1 MRSLLLS
8 VLLVLSSCYTEQK
21 ATNQIIKAKEKFPK
35 IVAKKTAEW
44 FPCKT
49 KLVKSDSVKYKTVI
63 RTLKS
68 IDTTYL
74 MDTLFRLDTV
84 LIEKNCTKVL
94 YKYREV
100 LKEVPAVHDTIIQ
113 IDSSSLFAITYER
126 DAALLDKSK
135 MEVKYKV
142 FLKISFWLFLILLL
156 ALLYAG
162 RKKWN

>member
-1 MRSLLLS
+1 MRLLLLS
-8 VLLVLSSCYTEQK
+8 VCLFLSSCFTQQK
-21 ATNQIIKAKEKFPK
+21 ATRKIEKIKDKYPAL
-35 IVAKKTAEW
+35 VSKKAAEW

-49 KLVKSDSVKYKTVI
+49 IKIKSDSVKYKTVV
-63 RTLKS
+63 RTIKD

-94 YKYREV
+94 YKYREI

-113 IDSSSLFAITYER
+113 IDSSRLFTITYQR
-126 DAALLDKSK
+126 DSALLDKSK

-142 FLKISFWLFLILLL
+142 FLKISIWLFLILLL
-156 ALLYAG
+156 SLLYAS
-162 RKKWN
+162 RKRMY

>member
-1 MRSLLLS
+1 MRLLFLC
-8 VLLVLSSCYTEQK
+8 LILSSCLSQQK
-21 ATNQIIKAKEKFPK
+21 ATKQINKIKDKYPA
-35 IVAKKTAEW
+35 VVSKKAAEW

-49 KLVKSDSVKYKTVI
+49 IKVKSDSVRYKTVI
-63 RTLKS
+63 RRIKD

-74 MDTLFRLDTV
+74 MDTLFRLDTI

-113 IDSSSLFAITYER
+113 IDSAKLFTLTYER

-142 FLKISFWLFLILLL
+142 FLKISFWLFLILIL
-156 ALLYAG
+156 ALLYAS
-162 RKKWN
+162 RKKLY

>member
-1 MRSLLLS
+1 MRLLLLS
-8 VLLVLSSCYTEQK
+8 VCLFLSSCYTQQK
-21 ATNQIIKAKEKFPK
+21 ATNQIIKAKEKFPS
-35 IVAKKTAEW
+35 VVSKKAAEW

-49 KLVKSDSVKYKTVI
+49 IKVKSDSVRYKTVI
-63 RTLKS
+63 RKIKD

-74 MDTLFRLDTV
+74 MDTLFRLDTI

-113 IDSSSLFAITYER
+113 LDSAKLFTLTYER

-142 FLKISFWLFLILLL
+142 FLKISFWLFLILIL
-156 ALLYAG
+156 ALLYAS
-162 RKKWN
+162 RKKLY

>member
-1 MRSLLLS
+1 MRLLLLS
-8 VLLVLSSCYTEQK
+8 VCFLLSSCYTQQK
-21 ATNQIIKAKEKFPK
+21 ATNQIIKAKDKFPS
-35 IVAKKTAEW
+35 VVSKKAAEW

-49 KLVKSDSVKYKTVI
+49 IKVKSDSVKYKTVV

-74 MDTLFRLDTV
+74 MDTLFRLDTI

-94 YKYREV
+94 YKYREI

-113 IDSSSLFAITYER
+113 IDSSSLFTLTYEK
-126 DAALLDKSK
+126 DASLLDKYK

-142 FLKISFWLFLILLL
+142 FLKISFWLFLILIL
-156 ALLYAG
+156 ALLYAS
-162 RKKWN
+162 RKKLY

>member
-1 MRSLLLS
+1 MRLLLLS
-8 VLLVLSSCYTEQK
+8 VCLFLSSCYTQQK
-21 ATNQIIKAKEKFPK
+21 ATNQIKKAKEKFPS
-35 IVAKKTAEW
+35 VVSKKAAEW

-49 KLVKSDSVKYKTVI
+49 IKVKSDSVRYKTVI
-63 RTLKS
+63 RKIKD

-74 MDTLFRLDTV
+74 MDTLFRLDTI

-113 IDSSSLFAITYER
+113 LDSAKLFTLTYER

-142 FLKISFWLFLILLL
+142 FLKISFWLFLILIL
-156 ALLYAG
+156 ALLYAS
-162 RKKWN
+162 RKKLY

>member
-1 MRSLLLS
+1 MRLLLLS
-8 VLLVLSSCYTEQK
+8 VCFLLFSCYTQQK
-21 ATNQIIKAKEKFPK
+21 ATNQIIKAKEKFPA
-35 IVAKKTAEW
+35 VVSKKAAEW

-49 KLVKSDSVKYKTVI
+49 IKIKSDSVKYKTVV

-100 LKEVPAVHDTIIQ
+100 LKEVPAVHDTIIR
-113 IDSSSLFAITYER
+113 IDSSSLFILTYER

-156 ALLYAG
+156 ALLYAS
-162 RKKWN
+162 RKKLY

>member
-1 MRSLLLS
+1 MRLLLLS
-8 VLLVLSSCYTEQK
+8 VCLLLSSCYTQQK
-21 ATNQIIKAKEKFPK
+21 ATNQIIKAKEKFPT
-35 IVAKKTAEW
+35 VVSKKAAEW

-49 KLVKSDSVKYKTVI
+49 IKVKSDSVRYKTVI
-63 RTLKS
+63 RRIKD

-74 MDTLFRLDTV
+74 MDTLFRLDTI

-94 YKYREV
+94 YKYRKI

-113 IDSSSLFAITYER
+113 IDSAKLFTLTYER

-142 FLKISFWLFLILLL
+142 FLKISFWLFLILIL
-156 ALLYAG
+156 ALLYAS
-162 RKKWN
+162 RKKLY

>member
-1 MRSLLLS
+1 MRLLLLS
-8 VLLVLSSCYTEQK
+8 VCLFLSSCYTQQK
-21 ATNQIIKAKEKFPK
+21 ATNQIIKAKEKFPS
-35 IVAKKTAEW
+35 VVSKKAAEW

-49 KLVKSDSVKYKTVI
+49 IKVKSDSVRYKTVI
-63 RTLKS
+63 RRIKD

-74 MDTLFRLDTV
+74 MDTLFRLDTI

-100 LKEVPAVHDTIIQ
+100 LKEFPAVHDTIIQ
-113 IDSSSLFAITYER
+113 IDSAKLFTLTYER

-142 FLKISFWLFLILLL
+142 FLKISFWLFLILIL
-156 ALLYAG
+156 ALLYAN
-162 RKKWN
+162 RKKLY

>member
-1 MRSLLLS
+1 MRLLFLC
-8 VLLVLSSCYTEQK
+8 LILSSCFTQQK
-21 ATNQIIKAKEKFPK
+21 AIKQIDKIKDKYPA
-35 IVAKKTAEW
+35 VVSKKASEW

-49 KLVKSDSVKYKTVI
+49 VKVKSDSMRYKTII
-63 RTLKS
+63 RRIKD

-84 LIEKNCTKVL
+84 LIEKNCTKIL

-113 IDSSSLFAITYER
+113 IDSSKLFTLTYER

-156 ALLYAG
+156 ALLYG
-162 RKKWN
+162 SRKKLY

>member
-1 MRSLLLS
+1 MRLLLLS
-8 VLLVLSSCYTEQK
+8 ALLVLSSCYTQQK
-21 ATNQIIKAKEKFPK
+21 ATNQIIKAKEKFPS
-35 IVAKKTAEW
+35 VVSKKAAEW

-49 KLVKSDSVKYKTVI
+49 IKVKSDSVRYKTVI
-63 RTLKS
+63 RKIKD

-74 MDTLFRLDTV
+74 MDTLFRLDTI

-113 IDSSSLFAITYER
+113 IDSAKLFTLTYER

-156 ALLYAG
+156 ALLYAS
-162 RKKWN
+162 RKKLY

>member
-1 MRSLLLS
+1 MRLLLLS
-8 VLLVLSSCYTEQK
+8 VLLVLSSCYTQQK
-21 ATNQIIKAKEKFPK
+21 ATNQINKAKEKFPS
-35 IVAKKTAEW
+35 VVSKKAAEW

-49 KLVKSDSVKYKTVI
+49 IKIKSDSIKYKTVV

-74 MDTLFRLDTV
+74 MDTLFRLDTI

-94 YKYREV
+94 YKYREI
-100 LKEVPAVHDTIIQ
+100 LKEVPAIHDTVIQ
-113 IDSSSLFAITYER
+113 LDSSRLFTLTYER

-142 FLKISFWLFLILLL
+142 FLKISFWLFLILIL
-156 ALLYAG
+156 ALLYAS
-162 RKKWN
+162 RKRLY

>member
-1 MRSLLLS
+1 MRALILSLII
-8 VLLVLSSCYTEQK
+8 LSSCYTQKK
-21 ATNQIIKAKEKFPK
+21 ATNQIEKAKDKYPA
-35 IVAKKTAEW
+35 VVSKKAAEW

-49 KLVKSDSVKYKTVI
+49 VKVKSDSVRYKTII
-63 RTLKS
+63 RRIKD

-74 MDTLFRLDTV
+74 MDTLLRLDTI

-94 YKYREV
+94 YKYREI

-113 IDSSSLFAITYER
+113 IDSANVFTLTYER

-156 ALLYAG
+156 ALLYG
-162 RKKWN
+162 SRKKLY